1 MMRVEIELCQP
12 DEFLLGLIMTSGE
25 DDDGEFNMFSI
36 GFLFFS
42 INFIKYG

>member
-1 MMRVEIELCQP
+1 MRVEFELCEP
-12 DEFLLGLIMTSGE
+12 DEFLLGFFYGIGE
-25 DDDGEFNMFSI
+25 DEDGEFNMFSI